1 MNDHVVLTA
10 REFSA
15 RALGLI
21 ERKRYAQAGDVLAEA
36 LGQYPDDS
44 DLLYGAGLL
53 DYLTGKNDDARAV
66 LLRLLSRAP
75 DHYAARSLLATLYQE
90 SGELPAAEAMLL
102 ELLHDYPES
111 GHHYARYAMLMYRT
125 QHIDKAQALAHEAL
139 RLDPDDELA
148 LIACMMGDLIDGRDS
163 AEQERLSALM
173 LRHPESMGT
182 ARMLITYLVRR
193 GKYRAAKRIAIE
205 LLKLHPDSPE
215 VLELVV
221 ELDALSHWSMLP
233 LWPLNRFG
241 LGATVGLWVL
251 TVAVI
256 NGAGQFAPNA
266 VGPLSVGLIA
276 YCVYS
281 WIFPPLLK
289 RWLKRR
295 AGIK

>member
-21 ERKRYAQAGDVLAEA
+21 ERKRYAQAGDVLGEA
-36 LGQYPDDS
+36 LAQYPDDS
-44 DLLYGAGLL
+44 DLLYCAGLV
-53 DYLTGKNDDARAV
+53 DYLSGKHDEARTV
-66 LLRLLSRAP
+66 LLRVLSRAP
-75 DHYAARSLLATLYQE
+75 EHYAARSLLASLYQE

-102 ELLHDYPES
+102 ELLREYPES

-139 RLDPDDELA
+139 RLDPDEELA
-148 LIACMMGDLIDGRDS
+148 LIACMMGDLIAGRRS
-163 AEQERLSALM
+163 AEQERMSALM
-173 LRHPESMGT
+173 SRHPESLST
-182 ARMLITYLVRR
+182 ARMLIAHLVRR

-215 VLELVV
+215 ILELVV

-233 LWPLNRFG
+233 LWPLSRWG

-251 TVAVI
+251 TVLVI
-256 NGAGQFAPNA
+256 NGAGRIAPQA
-266 VGPLSVGLIA
+266 VGPLSAALIG

-281 WIFPPLLK
+281 WIFPSLLK

-295 AGIK
+295 AGI